1 MTRLNLAN
9 WTLADYDKAAADY
22 CAALP
27 LEHFMEGV
35 PQATQRKIAWVSLG
49 LAARKRK
56 MQVFNELLIQYP
68 RNGNGG
74 GLRQVVPDNMVIR
87 SKKKLKTGSSFNVAF
102 EGILPFWVLE
112 YLSPSNKRKEYED
125 NFVKYER
132 ELKVP
137 YYLLFD
143 PETQDFHLYRHNGT
157 AYEEV
162 VPNEAGRLPVREL
175 EMEVGLL
182 EGWVRFWDRGELIP
196 LPDELQQEVETLRDE
211 LDAART
217 LAVQAKRRA
226 DRQKQ
231 RADQEKQRAD
241 QEKQRAET
249 AEQRA
254 ETAEQE
260 LRRLR
265 ELLEPSTASG
275 SAAPTPR

>member
-1 MTRLNLAN
+1 
-9 WTLADYDKAAADY
+9 
-22 CAALP
+22 
-27 LEHFMEGV
+27 
-35 PQATQRKIAWVSLG
+35 
-49 LAARKRK
+49 

-74 GLRQVVPDNMVIR
+74 GLGQVVPDNMVTR
-87 SKKKLKTGSSFNVAF
+87 SKKKLKTGSSYNIAF
-102 EGILPFWVLE
+102 EGILPYWVLE
-112 YLSPSNKRKEYED
+112 YLSPSNKRKDYED

-143 PETQDFHLYRHNGT
+143 PETQDFHLFRHNGT

-162 VPNEAGRLPVREL
+162 VPNEAARLPVREL

-182 EGWVRFWDRGELIP
+182 GGWVRFWDRGELIP
-196 LPDELQQEVETLRDE
+196 LPDELQQEVESLRDE

-217 LAVQAKRRA
+217 LAVQEKHRA

-231 RADQEKQRAD
+231 RADQQKQRAETAEQHVD
-241 QEKQRAET
+241 HVKQRAET

-254 ETAEQE
+254 ETAEQRANQE
-260 LRRLR
+260 KERAEMAEQEVRRLR
-265 ELLEPSTASG
+265 ELLERST
-275 SAAPTPR
+275 RI